1 VKIERVSTWA
11 IALPADEP
19 LAQAPENP
27 DARRPVVAVEITTD
41 EGVVG
46 IGVTFFGAALTL
58 SLRRAV
64 QQLGELLL
72 GDDPAQMD
80 AIIAKLNRAA
90 GGSGPS
96 GIFTLAL
103 SAIEIALW
111 DIKGKTGGQP
121 LWQMLGGD
129 GASVPTYA
137 SGAMMRGLPLD
148 RALASAGH
156 LVQTGFT
163 AMKFQL
169 ALPESTPESE
179 IERARLI
186 RQTVGDDIELMC
198 DINQLWSLDM
208 ALEMG
213 RRLEDIHLAWL
224 EDPTAHDDYAG
235 LSRLASSLVTPIAVG
250 EYLYG
255 LTPFRHLIAAGGTDI
270 VMIDPFRA
278 GGIGAW
284 LKIARLAEENGL
296 RVVSHLAPEIQMH
309 LINAV
314 PNGWTVEYMPWFHL
328 LYEEVV
334 WPQKGQLALPKTPG
348 LGLVFNKEILDR
360 HCMEHD
366 VS

>member
-1 VKIERVSTWA
+1 MKIERISTWA

-27 DARRPVVAVEITTD
+27 DARRPVVAVEILTE

-58 SLRRAV
+58 TLRRAV
-64 QQLGELLL
+64 QQLGELLI
-72 GDDPAQMD
+72 GEDPSQID

-111 DIKGKTGGQP
+111 DIKGKTRGQP
-121 LWQMLGGD
+121 LWRMLGGD
-129 GASVPTYA
+129 GKSVPTYA

-148 RALASAGH
+148 RALAAAGR
-156 LVQTGFT
+156 LVQSGFT

-169 ALPESTPESE
+169 ALPGSTPDIE

-198 DINQLWSLDM
+198 DINQLWSRET
-208 ALEMG
+208 ALAMG
-213 RRLEDIHLAWL
+213 GRLEDIGLAWL
-224 EDPTAHDDYAG
+224 EDPTAHDDYTG
-235 LSRLASSLVTPIAVG
+235 LAQLASSLVTPIAVG

-255 LTPFRHLIAAGGTDI
+255 VTPFRHLIAAGGTNI

-284 LKIARLAEENGL
+284 LNIARLAEENGL

-334 WPQKGQLALPKTPG
+334 WPENGQLALPKVPG
-348 LGLVFNKEILDR
+348 LGLVFNKEILAR
-360 HCMEHD
+360 YCLEHEA
-366 VS
+366 S

>member
-1 VKIERVSTWA
+1 MKIERISTWA

-27 DARRPVVAVEITTD
+27 DARRPVVAVEILTN
-41 EGVVG
+41 EGLTG

-72 GDDPAQMD
+72 GEDPADID

-111 DIKGKTGGQP
+111 DIKGKTCGQP

-129 GASVPTYA
+129 GGPVQTYA
-137 SGAMMRGLPLD
+137 SGAMMRGLSLD
-148 RALASAGH
+148 RALASAGR
-156 LVQTGFT
+156 LVDSGFT

-169 ALPESTPESE
+169 GLPGAAPDIE

-186 RQTVGDDIELMC
+186 RETVGDDIDLMC
-198 DINQLWSLDM
+198 DINQLWSFEK

-213 RRLEDIHLAWL
+213 GRLESVRLAWL

-235 LSRLASSLVTPIAVG
+235 LSRLTSSLVTPIAVG

-255 LTPFRHLIAAGGTDI
+255 VTPFRHLIAAGGVDI

-278 GGIGAW
+278 GGIGSW
-284 LKIARLAEENGL
+284 LKIASLAEEKGL

-314 PNGWTVEYMPWFHL
+314 SNGWTVEYMPWFHL

-334 WPQKGQLALPKTPG
+334 WPENGQLALPTTPG
-348 LGLVFNKEILDR
+348 LGLIFNKEILDR
-360 HCMEHD
+360 HCMEQE